1 MRAAPRTDPSVRDY
15 RTGLLPRVRASKR
28 TLGQGCVMRTG
39 GSHRVARRFIRSQF
53 RRVRWLRRRS
63 ARYQCHVAWVR
74 KAFTAGLV
82 GEVTS
87 HHGGQRM
94 TNYSSLRLAAASLPT
109 MTPGQESAAWRALF
123 KSADTA
129 TRKAMV
135 DIAHSVVAEPT
146 TADPKHRGLPVAA
159 AALSA
164 AIVDDRR
171 ATLSRYFGIPL
182 GGAL

>member
-1 MRAAPRTDPSVRDY
+1 MKVQAHRRTADELPTWRKIVRGTVASPIDTSGPSTVY
-15 RTGLLPRVRASKR
+15 
-28 TLGQGCVMRTG
+28 
-39 GSHRVARRFIRSQF
+39 
-53 RRVRWLRRRS
+53 
-63 ARYQCHVAWVR
+63 
-74 KAFTAGLV
+74 
-82 GEVTS
+82 
-87 HHGGQRM
+87 RM

-135 DIAHSVVAEPT
+135 DIAHSVVAAPT
-146 TADPKHRGLPVAA
+146 TDTPKPPPFAA

-182 GGAL
+182 PGAAL